1 MQIVIVI
8 ACFVVGIILIRGLW
22 NMMQNGPGNKSQQ
35 LMRLRVIAQA
45 ITVVLVS
52 ITVFLSWL
60 IIRLVGWGQRVD

>member
-8 ACFVVGIILIRGLW
+8 ACFIVGIILIRGLW

-45 ITVVLVS
+45 ITVVLVVVVVYM
-52 ITVFLSWL
+52 T
-60 IIRLVGWGQRVD
+60 R

>member
-45 ITVVLVS
+45 ITVVLVVVVVYM
-52 ITVFLSWL
+52 T
-60 IIRLVGWGQRVD
+60 R

>member
-8 ACFVVGIILIRGLW
+8 ACFIVGIILIRGLW

-45 ITVVLVS
+45 ITVVLV
-52 ITVFLSWL
+52 V
-60 IIRLVGWGQRVD
+60 VDVYMTR

>member
-8 ACFVVGIILIRGLW
+8 ACFIVGIILIRGLG

-45 ITVVLVS
+45 ITVVLVVVVVYM
-52 ITVFLSWL
+52 T
-60 IIRLVGWGQRVD
+60 R